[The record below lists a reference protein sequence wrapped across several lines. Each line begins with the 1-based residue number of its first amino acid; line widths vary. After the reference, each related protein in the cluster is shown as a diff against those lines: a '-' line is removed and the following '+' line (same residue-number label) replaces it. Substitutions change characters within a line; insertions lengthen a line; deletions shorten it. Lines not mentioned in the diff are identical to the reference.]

1 MLILATVTSALLGGR
16 PGSQPPRPARAAWV
30 GLGLLALFVA
40 WTGLSL
46 TWSIVPD
53 RSWAEFNRVLAY
65 LLLTGVGVL
74 LGAAD
79 PRAVERF
86 AGGFLVVVA
95 IVAVYALGGKIAPGL
110 NIDGLLD
117 LNQTA
122 DIARLR
128 APLEY
133 WNALG
138 LLCALAAPI
147 AVRLATDPGRSRPVR
162 LAALEA
168 VYLLAVVV
176 GLTYSRGAVAA
187 FLVGAAVLTAFGSGR
202 LRGLLVMAAATLAA
216 AAPLAVAFG
225 SDGLT
230 ANGAPLGERIAD
242 GRILGLVFALAAGA
256 LLAAGMGLLRMEPR
270 GIASWSGART
280 RRLFRLAG
288 AGAAVLIVLGGLGL
302 ARSQGGFTGRLDQ
315 AVEDFTEVRED
326 RQYDPVRLVSTN
338 SGTRWSWWKEAAGA
352 WSDRPVAGWGAGSF
366 ALLHLRY
373 RHDELQVTQAHSM
386 PMQLLAETG
395 LVGLLLAYG
404 AVLALLAAAIART
417 RPATGDRNLAVA
429 LLAASAAWLVH
440 GFYDWDFVI
449 PAVTAPVLVMLGLLA
464 GRRGPERLD
473 EPAIADDLGP
483 GYPPR
488 VAIVALTTLLCL
500 AAIISAGLPW
510 LAGRKAVDAAEATA
524 SRTPQALEEAAAQAD
539 LAARLNPLA
548 TRPLFVSAAVAARRG
563 RLLEARAALLEA
575 VDRTPDDP
583 QAWGRLAGLA
593 LRLADYEGFVRATQ
607 RQYTLDPQHPAAE
620 RLLSIAEQ
628 LRTLPA
634 NSASATGTPLTAG
647 TSAPVP
653 PPG

>member
-1 MLILATVTSALLGGR
+1 MAAVTAALLGGR
-16 PGSQPPRPARAAWV
+16 PGSYPPRPARAAWV

-46 TWSIVPD
+46 SWSIVPD

-65 LLLTGVGVL
+65 LLLAGVGVL

-95 IVAVYALGGKIAPGL
+95 IVAVYALGGKVAPGL
-110 NIDGLLD
+110 SVDGLFDLD
-117 LNQTA
+117 QTA
-122 DIARLR
+122 EIARLR

-147 AVRLATDPGRSRPVR
+147 AVRLAVDPSRSRAVR

-168 VYLLAVVV
+168 VCLLAVVV

-187 FLVGAAVLTAFGSGR
+187 FLVGAAVLTTFGSGR
-202 LRGLLVMAAATLAA
+202 LRGLLVMAIAALAA
-216 AAPLAVAFG
+216 IAPLAVAFG

-242 GRILGLVFALAAGA
+242 GRVLGLVFVLAAGA
-256 LLAAGMGLLRMEPR
+256 LLAAGLALLRLEPR
-270 GIASWSGART
+270 GLASWSGART
-280 RRLFRLAG
+280 RRLFRVAG
-288 AGAAVLIVLGGLGL
+288 ASAAALILLGGVGL

-326 RQYDPVRLVSTN
+326 RQYDPVRLFSTN

-352 WSDRPVAGWGAGSF
+352 WADRPVAGWGAGSF

-373 RHDELQVTQAHSM
+373 RNDELQVTQAHSM

-417 RPATGDRNLAVA
+417 RSATSDRNLAVA
-429 LLAASAAWLVH
+429 LLAASVAWLVH

-449 PAVTAPVLVMLGLLA
+449 PAVTAPVLVMLGILA
-464 GRRGPERLD
+464 GRPGPER
-473 EPAIADDLGP
+473 PAAPAAALAEDLGP
-483 GYPPR
+483 GFGSR
-488 VAIVALTTLLCL
+488 VAIVALSTLLCL
-500 AAIISAGLPW
+500 AAVISAGLPW
-510 LAGRKAVDAAEATA
+510 LADQKAEVAAEATS
-524 SRTPQALEEAAAQAD
+524 SRTPKALEEAAARAD

-548 TRPLFVSAAVAARRG
+548 NRPLFVAAAVAARRG

-593 LRLADYEGFVRATQ
+593 LRLADYDGFLRATQ
-607 RQYTLDPQHPAAE
+607 RQYALDPQHPFAE
-620 RLLSIAEQ
+620 RQLSIAEQ
-628 LRTLPA
+628 FRALPA
-634 NSASATGTPLTAG
+634 ASATATGTPLAAG
-647 TSAPVP
+647 TPAPAP
-653 PPG
+653 PAG